1 MINLYRYMYSLHAI
15 YEKIKYQNI
24 DNYWATNRKFYDNDV
39 LKAFINAYIEQ
50 PFLFIMHQHISDL

>member
-1 MINLYRYMYSLHAI
+1 MYSLHAI
-15 YEKIKYQNI
+15 YEKISTKI
-24 DNYWATNRKFYDNDV
+24 LTITWATINRKFYDNDV